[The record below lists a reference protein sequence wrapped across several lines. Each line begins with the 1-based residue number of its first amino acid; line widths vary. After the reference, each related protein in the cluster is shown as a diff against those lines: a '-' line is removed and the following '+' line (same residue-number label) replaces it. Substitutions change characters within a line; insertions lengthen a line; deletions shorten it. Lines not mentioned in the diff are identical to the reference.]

1 MKKNFYTFAEI
12 SNLKNRL
19 DSMTPDT
26 DYAKK
31 FVDEKKEMIRKLVI
45 DMQDE
50 KTAFAFVRYHLH
62 GEGDGKQKLY
72 VKK

>member
-1 MKKNFYTFAEI
+1 MKEFYTFAEI
-12 SNLKNRL
+12 SNIKTRL
-19 DSMTPDT
+19 DNMTPET
-26 DYAKK
+26 EYAKK

-62 GEGDGKQKLY
+62 GEGDGKRKLY
-72 VKK
+72 IK

>member
-1 MKKNFYTFAEI
+1 MKEFYTFAEI
-12 SNLKNRL
+12 SNLQNRL
-19 DSMTPDT
+19 DSLDPNSD
-26 DYAKK
+26 
-31 FVDEKKEMIRKLVI
+31 FVKEKKEMIRKLVV